1 MDTWGGG
8 GDMKLLPH
16 DCGFPKVKL
25 NGSII
30 IYHMGSKEK
39 KFPVLN
45 LIKPCN
51 FADMKRE
58 ARKFWK
64 VKYLY

>member
-30 IYHMGSKEK
+30 IYQMGSKAENV
-39 KFPVLN
+39 PALQ
-45 LIKPCN
+45 LIQPYN
-51 FADMKRE
+51 FAR
-58 ARKFWK
+58 
-64 VKYLY
+64 L